1 MLKNHHFNVEIAKHY
16 GVFAAVILDQFIYW
30 IDQNTASGTHI
41 HNGKAWA
48 CASYETLCKIFPYFT
63 KRQIEHAIDKLIK
76 TGIIEVGFFAKN
88 RFNRTRY
95 FTFTAKFQSIVNS
108 KDYTLLCDF
117 QNPKNDG
124 IEHPKNDAFD
134 FTKMGNEISQN
145 CEMDN
150 TNLGNEISQNCE
162 MLCTTSCTTEC
173 TTNEC
178 TTNSSQHAENG
189 VCVNVENPDFELTAV
204 DEKPEPPKIRQP
216 ESEVLDNEKQLR
228 LETWEFYKQA
238 YLERYGIEPVRN
250 ARVNRNILDFVKQ
263 VGANAPQ
270 MIYFFVFHNN
280 SWYVQKGHDTGTL
293 LANVQ
298 AIARDWQRGM
308 VTTSIDAK
316 QAESSSFYAGQ
327 MARAALYY
335 PQGAAEYAKEQ
346 EQKNV
351 R

>member
-1 MLKNHHFNVEIAKHY
+1 MLKNHHFNVEIAKHF

-95 FTFTAKFQSIVNS
+95 FSFTAKFQSIVNS

-124 IEHPKNDAFD
+124 IEHPKNDTFD

-145 CEMDN
+145 CEMDS

-178 TTNSSQHAENG
+178 TTNLQHAKNG
-189 VCVNVENPDFELTAV
+189 GCVNVENPDFELTAI
-204 DEKPEPPKIRQP
+204 DEKPKPPKIRQP
-216 ESEVLDNEKQLR
+216 ESEVLTPVQI
-228 LETWEFYKQA
+228 TWQA
-238 YLERYGIEPVRN
+238 YKNAYLAKYGVEPVRSKKIFGQIKN
-250 ARVNRNILDFVKQ
+250 FVDT
-263 VGANAPQ
+263 VGQDNAPK
-270 MIYFFVFHNN
+270 IVDFYVLNCNN
-280 SWYVQKGHDTGTL
+280 SWYIQKGHDIGTL
-293 LANVQ
+293 LTNVQ
-298 AIARDWQRGM
+298 AISRDWQRGM